1 MKERKGLIIG
11 SVIVLITFIVMFI
24 TGDPSKSIMVWIAA
38 ILTLSIYSFLYR
50 DNIFYKFAEHL
61 FVGVSVGYSVS
72 VVYQNAF
79 IRRVFDPLFIT
90 KTYIIEGQFH
100 ILPFL
105 AILIP
110 TMIGLLMI
118 SVFSRRYSWLIRIP
132 ISFVVGSY
140 AGMSISPS
148 FQANIFEQTRST
160 LYTVLS
166 VSSFI
171 MIFGVITTLVYFFFS
186 KEHKGLLG
194 KTANIGIWFIMVA
207 FGASFGYTVMARVS
221 LLIGRMNFL
230 LHDWLGVI
238 K

>member
-1 MKERKGLIIG
+1 MKQRMGLIIG
-11 SVIVLITFIVMFI
+11 SAIVLITFIVMFI
-24 TGDPSKSIMVWIAA
+24 TGNPSKSIMVWVAA

-79 IRRVFDPLFIT
+79 IRRVIDPLFVT
-90 KTYIIEGQFH
+90 KPYVVEGQFH
-100 ILPFL
+100 IFPFL

-118 SVFSRRYSWLIRIP
+118 SVFSRRHSWLIRIP

-171 MIFGVITTLVYFFFS
+171 MILGVVTTLVYFFFS
-186 KEHKGLLG
+186 KEHKGILG
-194 KTANIGIWFIMVA
+194 KTANVGIWFIMVA
-207 FGASFGYTVMARVS
+207 FGASFGYTVMARIS

>member
-1 MKERKGLIIG
+1 MRERKGLIIG
-11 SVIVLITFIVMFI
+11 SVILLTIFVIMFI
-24 TGDPSKSIMVWIAA
+24 KGTPSKNILVWVAA

-50 DNIFYKFAEHL
+50 DNVFYKFAEHL
-61 FVGVSVGYSVS
+61 FVGVSMGYSIS

-90 KTYIIEGQFH
+90 RTYIVEGQFH
-100 ILPFL
+100 MVPFL

-110 TMIGLLMI
+110 TLIGLLML
-118 SVFSRRYSWLIRIP
+118 SVFTKRYSWLIRIP

-148 FQANIFEQTRST
+148 FQANIFEQTQST
-160 LYTVLS
+160 LYVVLS

-171 MIFGVITTLVYFFFS
+171 MIIGVITTLVYFFFS

-194 KTANIGIWFIMVA
+194 KTANVGIWFIMIA
-207 FGASFGYTVMARVS
+207 FGASFGYTVMARIS

>member
-11 SVIVLITFIVMFI
+11 SVIILIIFIGMFI
-24 TGDPSKSIMVWIAA
+24 KGEPSKSIMVWIAA

-79 IRRVFDPLFIT
+79 IRRVFNPLFIT
-90 KTYIIEGQFH
+90 RTYIVEEQFH

-105 AILIP
+105 AVVIP
-110 TMIGLLMI
+110 TLIGLLMV
-118 SVFSRRYSWLIRIP
+118 SVFTKRQAWLIRIP
-132 ISFVVGSY
+132 IAFVVGSY

-148 FQANIFEQTRST
+148 FQAYIFEQTRST
-160 LYTVLS
+160 LYIALS
-166 VSSFI
+166 ISSFI

-194 KTANIGIWFIMVA
+194 KTANIGIWFIMIA
-207 FGASFGYTVMARVS
+207 FGASFGYTVMARIS

-230 LHDWLGVI
+230 LYDWLGVI

>member
-1 MKERKGLIIG
+1 MRERKGLIIG
-11 SVIVLITFIVMFI
+11 SVILLIIFVIMFI
-24 TGDPSKSIMVWIAA
+24 KGDPSKNILVWVAA

-50 DNIFYKFAEHL
+50 DNVFYKFAEYL
-61 FVGVSVGYSVS
+61 FVGVSMGYSIS

-79 IRRVFDPLFIT
+79 IRRVFNPLFIT
-90 KTYIIEGQFH
+90 RTYIVEGQFN
-100 ILPFL
+100 IVPFL

-110 TMIGLLMI
+110 TLIGLLML
-118 SVFSRRYSWLIRIP
+118 SVFTKRYSWLIRIP

-160 LYTVLS
+160 LYVILS
-166 VSSFI
+166 VSSLI
-171 MIFGVITTLVYFFFS
+171 MIIGVITTLVYFFFS

-194 KTANIGIWFIMVA
+194 KTANVGIWFIMIA
-207 FGASFGYTVMARVS
+207 FGASFGYTVMARIS